1 MAIFVRPAVWSYD
14 EALFRSATADE
25 DRLEAMLAAIALP
38 DEGLWVV
45 ESNQRPVAFAWSRT
59 DRDTVRLIELYAEAG
74 EVAADEV
81 ALELLQPLLA
91 HVEREH
97 GGKFSRL
104 EVPAESVH
112 GVDPESLR
120 DAGLA
125 LVAEV
130 WAKGLLPSD

>member
-1 MAIFVRPAVWSYD
+1 FNLLVCVSRSLHLAPELIDSSQQR
-14 EALFRSATADE
+14 LFNGDIP
-25 DRLEAMLAAIALP
+25 LGQ
-38 DEGLWVV
+38 GLWVV